1 GVPRPGGTV
10 ALVSITVVSPSRG
23 GGITAWQ
30 SAVARPGTTT
40 MQFSAGQEIVGTA
53 AVPISASGYLNLFN
67 ASSGSVTV
75 VVDVYGYVAPTTIPP
90 AAPSQARYANDLHNV
105 TDDPTA
111 ASDNAVM
118 NGHGCA
124 DAQARAR
131 VVLLDLGT
139 QSKTPDKN
147 SRPHELGPSNPGVAL
162 ALTGSATTDPVRI
175 QYADLVGVLSGYLD
189 GYQRC
194 RVDTTGVTVAI
205 GTNNDGLYS
214 GPTGYPAATRGADWA
229 NLVID
234 PLASYASAHSVKAAV
249 VGANDIEAAF
259 SGTLAQAQ
267 QWEAAYFAATPASL
281 IYNGDANSCPA
292 TFGVTGATCAFGWT
306 QAQYYALAH
315 NGSRTLVLPQIF
327 FPAEAVKWADID
339 ATGGGG
345 LLFIGALTE
354 HARVPSQLAPDQG
367 RAALYRAVSSVVANP
382 SVTYG
387 IDLAADGN

>member
-1 GVPRPGGTV
+1 
-10 ALVSITVVSPSRG
+10 
-23 GGITAWQ
+23 
-30 SAVARPGTTT
+30 
-40 MQFSAGQEIVGTA
+40 
-53 AVPISASGYLNLFN
+53 VPISASGYLNLFN

-75 VVDVYGYVAPTTIPP
+75 VVDVHGYVAPTTIPP
-90 AAPSQARYANDLHNV
+90 AAPSRARYANDLKNV
-105 TDDPTA
+105 PDA
-111 ASDNAVM
+111 AATSDRALM
-118 NGHGCA
+118 DGHGCA
-124 DAQARAR
+124 DAQAGAR
-131 VVLLDLGT
+131 FVLLDLGA
-139 QSKTPDKN
+139 QSRTPGP
-147 SRPHELGPSNPGVAL
+147 SARPLSASNPGVAL
-162 ALTGSATTDPVRI
+162 ALTGTSPTNPERLR
-175 QYADLVGVLSGYLD
+175 YPDLVTVLSGYLD
-189 GYQRC
+189 GYKRC
-194 RVDTTGVTVAI
+194 RSGATTVTVAI
-205 GTNNDGLYS
+205 GTNNGGEYS
-214 GPTGYPAATRGADWA
+214 GTNGYPAAARGADWA

-234 PLASYASAHSVKAAV
+234 PLASYASAHSVGAAV